1 MNVHI
6 IKVLAGNE
14 VKLRLRRLSTLVS
27 LFAVVVLSWLMV
39 PAKDSGMTL
48 IALNDARVLNTST
61 ALAFGTA
68 SLAAILFG
76 LGSFYLTR
84 GRASEDIRSGV
95 GGVIAASQ
103 ISNGMFLLSRWI
115 GGVIYMISLIGALL
129 GTTLVL
135 HLIRGD
141 GPIEISIYLQ
151 TYSMLLIPMVFFG
164 VSSAILFDSFSF
176 LMGKAG
182 DVLYFILWMFQI
194 GLMATVDG
202 KGIQDITLLLLFDF
216 SGLAAN
222 MMTLQN
228 LVHSTQLSVGV
239 SDYNPKLAEIT
250 LPHLSWP
257 IEIILIRIG
266 SAFLALVPLL
276 VALRLFHRY
285 SPDRVKVSSTRVRRS
300 PIAMINGWLRPL
312 SRTVRPL
319 FTLAGKLPGLSGQVL
334 ADIALTFATSP
345 LAILLLLLF
354 SIAAIVLDAS
364 KLPSL
369 LIAAVTYWGIVICDI
384 STRDYAANAEDI
396 TGTVSGGKTNRYLR
410 QLFTSQALGLL
421 FMGIIAWRWC
431 INAPM
436 NATALI
442 IGIFSLS
449 AFAILLGRYS
459 RTSRTFLVLFL
470 FLLYVSMN
478 AKNIAVLDMVGF
490 NGAANTSSIMM
501 YALFGLIATVVGY
514 AYNKQQAR

>member
-1 MNVHI
+1 MKLHI

-14 VKLRLRRLSTLVS
+14 VKLRLRRFSTLVTM
-27 LFAVVVLSWLMV
+27 FVVVILSWLMV

-103 ISNGMFLLSRWI
+103 ISNALFLFSRWI
-115 GGVIYMISLIGALL
+115 GGVIYMISLISALL

-141 GPIEISIYLQ
+141 GPIEITVYLQ
-151 TYSMLLIPMVFFG
+151 TYGMLLIPMVFFG
-164 VSSAILFDSFSF
+164 VSSAILFDSFGL

-182 DVLYFILWMFQI
+182 DIIYFILWMLQL
-194 GLMATVDG
+194 GLMAAVDG
-202 KGIQDITLLLLFDF
+202 KGIQDITPLLLFDF

-239 SDYNPKLAEIT
+239 SDYNAKLPEIT
-250 LPHLSWP
+250 LPHLIWP
-257 IEIILIRIG
+257 IEIIFLRISSG
-266 SAFLALVPLL
+266 LLALMPLIP
-276 VALRLFHRY
+276 ALRLFHRY

-300 PIAMINGWLRPL
+300 PIAIINGWLRPL
-312 SRTVRPL
+312 SRIVSPV
-319 FTLAGKLPGLSGQVL
+319 FSLAGRLPGLSGQVV
-334 ADIALTFATSP
+334 ADITLTFICSP
-345 LAILLLLLF
+345 LAIVMVLF
-354 SIAAIVLDAS
+354 FPIAAFLLDTS

-369 LIAAVTYWGIVICDI
+369 LIAAIVYWGILISDI
-384 STRDYAANAEDI
+384 STRDFAANAEDI
-396 TGTVSGGKTNRYLR
+396 TGTVKGGKIRRYLR
-410 QLFTSQALGLL
+410 QLIATQALGFL
-421 FMGIIAWRWC
+421 FVGVIALRWWSD
-431 INAPM
+431 APM
-436 NATALI
+436 LAGALV
-442 IGIFSLS
+442 IGILSLS
-449 AFAILLGRYS
+449 ALAMLLGRFS
-459 RTSRTFLVLFL
+459 RTASTFIVLFL
-470 FLLYVSMN
+470 FYIYITLN
-478 AKNIAVLDMVGF
+478 AKNLAILDVVGF
-490 NGAANTSSIMM
+490 NGAANTNSIAF
-501 YALFGLIATVVGY
+501 YALLGLITAVAGY
-514 AYNKQQAR
+514 AYNKQQAH